1 MKLTAYIT
9 RELVPPLLA
18 GTLLFVAVLSFGYFF
33 ISSQFLG
40 GVPAGLIAKW
50 IVYQMPDTLVK
61 VLPMGVVLMVVVA
74 FGRLANERELVAVQS
89 GGIGLG
95 RIARPVAVIAGLVAL
110 LAVWLSLWVAPRAN
124 VETRGLYWDTLT
136 RSGLSQLVGKQVDLG
151 AGLSLYLGGYDAGR
165 RQLQGVRV
173 ERWTHD
179 TPRQG
184 TLIFADTGS
193 FEGNVLKLRGYS
205 VYTLDYAQIPALGK
219 ALDAATTPAALA
231 GLPAAVQGVFTA
243 VNLPASPTAA
253 LTLDTGLSRKQTLAR
268 YADAIGAD
276 GDGFPELWARLHDP
290 KAPLS
295 DRQAARRELNR
306 KVALP
311 FGNLVLALAALPFA
325 LKFGR
330 SLGVSLGIALLIAV
344 AYYLLFVVGITVAG
358 AMPGLPEP
366 GVWLA
371 NVVFAVAGLWQL
383 RRA

>member
-40 GVPAGLIAKW
+40 GVPAGLIVRW
-50 IVYQMPDTLVK
+50 IAYQMPDTLVK

-74 FGRLANERELVAVQS
+74 FGRLANERELVAIQS

-151 AGLSLYLGGYDAGR
+151 AGLSLYLGGYDAVR

-173 ERWTHD
+173 ERWNRD
-179 TPRQG
+179 DPRKG
-184 TLIFADTGS
+184 TLIFADAGS
-193 FEGNVLKLRGYS
+193 FEGNVLRLTGYS
-205 VYTLDYAQIPALGK
+205 VYTLNYAQIPALSRVT
-219 ALDAATTPAALA
+219 DPAA
-231 GLPAAVQGVFTA
+231 LPAAVRQVFTA
-243 VNLPASPTAA
+243 IRVPPRPDSA
-253 LTLDTGLSRKQTLAR
+253 LTLGTGLSRKQTLAQ
-268 YADAIGAD
+268 YADVIGAD
-276 GDGFPELWARLHDP
+276 GQGFPELWARLSD
-290 KAPLS
+290 KGASLA
-295 DRQAARRELNR
+295 DRQVARRELNR

-311 FGNLVLALAALPFA
+311 IGNLVLALAALPFA
-325 LKFGR
+325 LRFGR
-330 SLGVSLGIALLIAV
+330 SLGVSLGIALMIAV
-344 AYYLLFVVGITVAG
+344 AYYLLFVVGITLA
-358 AMPGLPEP
+358 AATPGLPEP
-366 GVWLA
+366 GIWLA
-371 NVVFAVAGLWQL
+371 NIVFAASGLWLL
-383 RRA
+383 RRT

>member
-40 GVPAGLIAKW
+40 GVPPLLIAKW
-50 IVYQMPDTLVK
+50 IGYQMPDTLVK

-74 FGRLANERELVAVQS
+74 FGRLANERELVAIQS

-95 RIARPVAVIAGLVAL
+95 RIARPVAVIASLVAA
-110 LAVWLSLWVAPRAN
+110 LAIWLSLWVAPRAN

-151 AGLSLYLGGYDAGR
+151 AGLSLYLGGYDADR

-173 ERWTHD
+173 ERWNRD
-179 TPRQG
+179 DPRKG
-184 TLIFADTGS
+184 TLIFADAGS
-193 FEGNVLKLRGYS
+193 FEGNALRLTGYS
-205 VYTLDYAQIPALGK
+205 VYTLNYARIPALSTIT
-219 ALDAATTPAALA
+219 DPAA
-231 GLPAAVQGVFTA
+231 LPAAVQRVFTA
-243 VNLPASPTAA
+243 IRLPPRPDSA
-253 LTLDTGLSRKQTLAR
+253 LTLGTGLSRKQTLAQ

-276 GDGFPELWARLHDP
+276 GQGFPGLWARFSDKEASL
-290 KAPLS
+290 A
-295 DRQAARRELNR
+295 DRQVARRELNR

-311 FGNLVLALAALPFA
+311 VGNLVLALAALPFA
-325 LKFGR
+325 LRFGR
-330 SLGVSLGIALLIAV
+330 SLGVSLGIALMIAV
-344 AYYLLFVVGITVAG
+344 AYYLLFVVGITLAG
-358 AMPGLPEP
+358 LTPGLPEP
-366 GVWLA
+366 GIWLA
-371 NVVFAVAGLWQL
+371 NIVFAASGLWLL

>member
-40 GVPAGLIAKW
+40 GVPAGLIVRW
-50 IVYQMPDTLVK
+50 IAYQMPDTLVK

-173 ERWTHD
+173 ERW
-179 TPRQG
+179 
-184 TLIFADTGS
+184 
-193 FEGNVLKLRGYS
+193 
-205 VYTLDYAQIPALGK
+205 
-219 ALDAATTPAALA
+219 
-231 GLPAAVQGVFTA
+231 
-243 VNLPASPTAA
+243 
-253 LTLDTGLSRKQTLAR
+253 
-268 YADAIGAD
+268 
-276 GDGFPELWARLHDP
+276 
-290 KAPLS
+290 
-295 DRQAARRELNR
+295 NR
-306 KVALP
+306 DD
-311 FGNLVLALAALPFA
+311 
-325 LKFGR
+325 
-330 SLGVSLGIALLIAV
+330 
-344 AYYLLFVVGITVAG
+344 
-358 AMPGLPEP
+358 
-366 GVWLA
+366 
-371 NVVFAVAGLWQL
+371 
-383 RRA
+383 

>member
-9 RELVPPLLA
+9 RELIPPLLA

-40 GVPAGLIAKW
+40 GVPAGLIARW
-50 IVYQMPDTLVK
+50 IGYQLPDTLVK

-74 FGRLANERELVAVQS
+74 FGRLANERELVAIQS

-110 LAVWLSLWVAPRAN
+110 LSVWLSLWVAPRAN

-151 AGLSLYLGGYDAGR
+151 AGLSLYLGGYDAGK

-173 ERWTHD
+173 ERWTRD
-179 TPRQG
+179 DPKQG
-184 TLIFADTGS
+184 TLVFADTGT
-193 FEGNVLKLRGYS
+193 FEGNVLRLTGYS
-205 VYTLDYAQIPALGK
+205 VYTLNYAQIPALNGIVRK
-219 ALDAATTPAALA
+219 GVTDPAALS
-231 GLPAAVQGVFTA
+231 AAVQQVFTA
-243 VNLPASPTAA
+243 VSLPDSPTAA
-253 LTLDTGLSRKQTLAR
+253 LSLDTGLSRQETLAK

-276 GDGFPELWARLHDP
+276 AQGFPQLITTLT
-290 KAPLS
+290 APGVS
-295 DRQAARRELNR
+295 VADRQSARRELNR

-311 FGNLVLALAALPFA
+311 LGNLVLALAALPFA
-325 LKFGR
+325 LRFGR
-330 SLGVSLGIALLIAV
+330 SLGVSLGIALMIAV
-344 AYYLLFVVGITVAG
+344 GYYLLFVVGITVAT

-371 NVVFAVAGLWQL
+371 NIVFLLAGLWQL

>member
-1 MKLTAYIT
+1 MKLTAYVT
-9 RELVPPLLA
+9 RELIPPLLA
-18 GTLLFVAVLSFGYFF
+18 GTFLFVAVLSFGYFF

-40 GVPAGLIAKW
+40 GVPAGLIARW
-50 IVYQMPDTLVK
+50 IGYQLPDTLVK

-74 FGRLANERELVAVQS
+74 FGRLANERELVAIQS

-95 RIARPVAVIAGLVAL
+95 RIARPVAVIAGLVAA
-110 LAVWLSLWVAPRAN
+110 LAIWLSLWVAPRAN

-165 RQLQGVRV
+165 RQLQDVRV
-173 ERWTHD
+173 ERWTRD
-179 TPRQG
+179 TPKQG

-231 GLPAAVQGVFTA
+231 GLPAAVQSVFTA

-295 DRQAARRELNR
+295 DKQAARRELNR

-366 GVWLA
+366 GIWLA

>member
-9 RELVPPLLA
+9 RELIPPLLA
-18 GTLLFVAVLSFGYFF
+18 GTLLFVAILSFGYFF
-33 ISSQFLG
+33 VSSQFLG
-40 GVPAGLIAKW
+40 GVPPLLIARW
-50 IVYQMPDTLVK
+50 IGYQLPDTLVK

-74 FGRLANERELVAVQS
+74 FGRLANERELVAIQS

-110 LAVWLSLWVAPRAN
+110 LAIWLSLWVAPRAN

-151 AGLSLYLGGYDAGR
+151 AGLSLYLGDYDAGK

-173 ERWTHD
+173 ERWD
-179 TPRQG
+179 KGDPRQG
-184 TLIFADTGS
+184 TLIFADTGT
-193 FEGNVLKLRGYS
+193 FEGNVLRLTGYS
-205 VYTLDYAQIPALGK
+205 VYTLDYAQIPALSRIVSGG
-219 ALDAATTPAALA
+219 ATDPAA
-231 GLPAAVQGVFTA
+231 LPAAVQKVFTA
-243 VNLPASPTAA
+243 VSLPDSPTAA
-253 LTLDTGLSRKQTLAR
+253 LSLDTGLSRKQTLAK

-276 GDGFPELWARLHDP
+276 AQGFPELITKLT
-290 KAPLS
+290 APGVS
-295 DRQAARRELNR
+295 VADRQAARRELNR

-311 FGNLVLALAALPFA
+311 LGNLVLALAALPFA
-325 LKFGR
+325 LRFGR
-330 SLGVSLGIALLIAV
+330 SLGVSLGIALMIAV

-366 GVWLA
+366 GIWLA
-371 NVVFAVAGLWQL
+371 NIVFLLAGLWQL

>member
-9 RELVPPLLA
+9 RELIPPLLA
-18 GTLLFVAVLSFGYFF
+18 GTLLFVAILSFGYFF

-50 IVYQMPDTLVK
+50 IGYQLPDTLVK

-74 FGRLANERELVAVQS
+74 FGRLANERELVAIQS

-151 AGLSLYLGGYDAGR
+151 AGLSLYLGGYDAGK

-173 ERWTHD
+173 ERWTRD
-179 TPRQG
+179 DPKQG
-184 TLIFADTGS
+184 TLVFADQGT
-193 FEGNVLKLRGYS
+193 FEGNVLRLTGYS
-205 VYTLDYAQIPALGK
+205 VYTLNYAQIPALNRIVKNGVT
-219 ALDAATTPAALA
+219 DPAA
-231 GLPAAVQGVFTA
+231 LPAAVQQVFTA
-243 VNLPASPTAA
+243 VSLPDSPTAA
-253 LTLDTGLSRKQTLAR
+253 LSLDTGLSRKQTLAQ

-276 GDGFPELWARLHDP
+276 AEGFPELITKLT
-290 KAPLS
+290 APGVS
-295 DRQAARRELNR
+295 VADRQAARRELNR
-306 KVALP
+306 KIALP
-311 FGNLVLALAALPFA
+311 LGNLVLALAALPFA
-325 LKFGR
+325 LRFGR
-330 SLGVSLGIALLIAV
+330 SLGVSLGIALMIAV
-344 AYYLLFVVGITVAG
+344 AYYLLFVVGITLA
-358 AMPGLPEP
+358 ALTPGLPEP
-366 GVWLA
+366 GIWLA
-371 NVVFAVAGLWQL
+371 NVVFLLAGLWQL